1 MPTTRAQSIVYPRP
15 SKYAALALAVGFG
28 SLDQLSEGLV
38 HSDRSSGGGLIR
50 PVSAPQHG
58 LGYRV
63 PCPMLH
69 STASLSCAPLCPIAP
84 RLLSSFMHLSLS
96 GEEHWRSVSQ
106 VEAIMDVSAWLQ
118 KLAQQDEE

>member
-1 MPTTRAQSIVYPRP
+1 
-15 SKYAALALAVGFG
+15 
-28 SLDQLSEGLV
+28 
-38 HSDRSSGGGLIR
+38 
-50 PVSAPQHG
+50 
-58 LGYRV
+58 
-63 PCPMLH
+63 MLH